1 MRIKFLIIC
10 FLFFF
15 LNLNSQENWKNLI
28 SNDNL
33 ENWEIK
39 QGSAEFIIKNG
50 VISATS
56 ILNSP
61 STYLGTKEVY
71 TDFILEFEVFVSPG
85 LNSGVQFRSLINS
98 SANSNSLVYGYQFE
112 LDTDEYRSW
121 SGGIYDQSRKGFFLY
136 PLTRNERGRKA
147 FINGKWNKA
156 RIEAI
161 W

>member
-85 LNSGVQFRSLINS
+85 LNS
-98 SANSNSLVYGYQFE
+98 
-112 LDTDEYRSW
+112 DE
-121 SGGIYDQSRKGFFLY
+121 
-136 PLTRNERGRKA
+136 
-147 FINGKWNKA
+147 FIRLLN
-156 RIEAI
+156 
-161 W
+161 